1 MALLPNTETTETSAR
16 AMTRPFFVRLAL
28 LLSLSACTG
37 TPLEVPLTYQPGAA
51 GSSGTTATASP
62 AATAAPLVA
71 VAEVRAPPNQTEL
84 GTVSGPLGLH
94 PHPLRSDLPPQQAIR
109 NVAEGALMAR
119 GLLAP
124 AGAQHF
130 DLDLQIRRLHA
141 EQAAGGEA
149 EADFLITLKRHGSGD
164 VVYSRETKALKRD
177 SSLYTI
183 DTLGFAPTAGLSALL
198 QQSATEAVT
207 KALDDPAF
215 RAALQG

>member
-1 MALLPNTETTETSAR
+1 
-16 AMTRPFFVRLAL
+16 MTCSLFTRLAL
-28 LLSLSACTG
+28 FLALSACTG
-37 TPLEVPLTYQPGAA
+37 TPVAVPLTYQPNGAA
-51 GSSGTTATASP
+51 P
-62 AATAAPLVA
+62 APNAAPLVA
-71 VAEVRAPPNQTEL
+71 VAEVQAPRISPEL

-94 PHPLRSDLPPQQAIR
+94 PHPLRTDLPPPQAIR

-124 AGAQHF
+124 AGAQRF

-164 VVYSRETKALKRD
+164 VVYSRETKSLKRD

-183 DTLGFAPTAGLSALL
+183 DTLSFAPTAGLSALL

>member
-1 MALLPNTETTETSAR
+1 MALLPTETTETSAR

-51 GSSGTTATASP
+51 GPAATAAT

>member
-1 MALLPNTETTETSAR
+1 MARFPSLRFSLHW
-16 AMTRPFFVRLAL
+16 AL
-28 LLSLSACTG
+28 FLGLSACTG
-37 TPLEVPLTYQPGAA
+37 APLQVPLAYQPDAA
-51 GSSGTTATASP
+51 AP
-62 AATAAPLVA
+62 VATAASRVA
-71 VAEVRAPPNQTEL
+71 VAEVRAPRNLRDL

-94 PHPLRSDLPPQQAIR
+94 PHPLLSELPPEQAVR

-124 AGAQHF
+124 TGAQQF
-130 DLDLQIRRLHA
+130 DLDVQIRRLRA

-164 VVYSRETKALKRD
+164 IVYSRETKSLKRD

-183 DTLGFAPTAGLSALL
+183 DTLSFAPTAGLSTLL
-198 QQSATEAVT
+198 EQSATEAVT

-215 RAALQG
+215 RTAVQG